1 MQLPKISDYLQLLIL
16 SAIWGSSFLA
26 IEIAIENISPFLVAF
41 GRISCATI
49 FLIFVI
55 FYKNYSFPKDKRTWY
70 ILIVAGI
77 LNNAVPFFL
86 ISWGQQYIDS
96 STAAIMLSCGPFIA
110 LVLSH
115 YATQDEKFSIYKLI
129 SVALGFIG
137 VFILVG
143 GNIVNQNVDAIYGQ
157 LAVLLATIGY
167 ISAGLLIRKLRHINA
182 VICSTSMFLTATI
195 VMLPFVS
202 VYEIMNVDF
211 SGNSAL
217 TIVYLAVFPTA
228 IASLVRVQLVQRVG
242 VQFMSQV
249 AYLIPIFAIFWAWIF
264 LSELPTANAWI
275 ALFLIL
281 LGLVIRRVKE

>member
-1 MQLPKISDYLQLLIL
+1 M
-16 SAIWGSSFLA
+16 
-26 IEIAIENISPFLVAF
+26 
-41 GRISCATI
+41 
-49 FLIFVI
+49 IFVI

-115 YATQDEKFSIYKLI
+115 YTTQDEKFSIYKLI

-167 ISAGLLIRKLRHINA
+167 ISAGLLIRKLRHINV

-202 VYEIMNVDF
+202 VYEIINVDF

-217 TIVYLAVFPTA
+217 TIVYLAIFPTA